1 MDVLVDDGLDPMLP
15 SSRMGQNKQ
24 KVVVDIFSLGP
35 YFQRYGSKHSGHTAP
50 STYVFCENMEKIVNF
65 VRHCAHAMIGF
76 FLRVRLRK
84 QV

>member
-1 MDVLVDDGLDPMLP
+1 MILLKLSTSVDVLVDDGLDPMLP

-50 STYVFCENMEKIVNF
+50 STYVFVKMWKI
-65 VRHCAHAMIGF
+65 
-76 FLRVRLRK
+76 L
-84 QV
+84 